1 MTQPT
6 ANPPDPNFPP
16 RFHVAVDVVAL
27 TIKRNLLQVAVVR
40 RNDSMSCVID
50 NQTGI
55 AIEAPRRPTDYALPG
70 GHVRWQSEDLIDAAI
85 RELFEETG
93 IELSRN
99 DLVQIGAYG
108 DVGRDPR
115 SGRTVSVAFV
125 AFNPEFSTPFAGS
138 DTASA
143 QFMDVVE
150 VLAEPNRLEFD
161 HSRIIREAISRVR
174 DLMERT
180 PIALKFCDEEFTL
193 SDLRH
198 VYEVMFHAAYNEDA
212 DALRYADR
220 IRSEEALT
228 GGREFEERM
237 QSLSRV
243 LQASEPMHFMSLP
256 ELTMPLE
263 SRELNSRQN
272 SSRESEVVNKLQQVL
287 KSEYRRTTALGIRS
301 SDSARANLK
310 INLDPANFSR
320 KATAIE
326 GFIEEVPQSTRS
338 SASGTGKPAQL
349 YRKGKAQKLDPPLVV
364 QRRSTKPTKRPI
376 K

>member
-1 MTQPT
+1 
-6 ANPPDPNFPP
+6 
-16 RFHVAVDVVAL
+16 
-27 TIKRNLLQVAVVR
+27 
-40 RNDSMSCVID
+40 
-50 NQTGI
+50 
-55 AIEAPRRPTDYALPG
+55 
-70 GHVRWQSEDLIDAAI
+70 LIDAAI

-99 DLVQIGAYG
+99 DLVQTGAYG

-138 DTASA
+138 DAASA

-180 PIALKFCDEEFTL
+180 PIALKFCEEDFTL

-198 VYEVMFHAAYNEDA
+198 VYEVIYHAAYNEDA
-212 DALRYADR
+212 DTRAYADR
-220 IRSEEALT
+220 IRSEDALT
-228 GGREFEERM
+228 GGREFEEHM
-237 QSLSRV
+237 QSLSRT
-243 LQASEPMHFMSLP
+243 LLDSKPMFLMSSP
-256 ELTMPLE
+256 ESTMPLE
-263 SRELNSRQN
+263 SRGLSSGQN

-287 KSEYRRTTALGIRS
+287 KSEYRRATALGSRNP
-301 SDSARANLK
+301 DSARASLK
-310 INLDPANFSR
+310 ISLDAANFSR
-320 KATAIE
+320 KAIAIE

-364 QRRSTKPTKRPI
+364 QRRPTKSPKRPS

>member
-1 MTQPT
+1 
-6 ANPPDPNFPP
+6 
-16 RFHVAVDVVAL
+16 
-27 TIKRNLLQVAVVR
+27 
-40 RNDSMSCVID
+40 
-50 NQTGI
+50 
-55 AIEAPRRPTDYALPG
+55 
-70 GHVRWQSEDLIDAAI
+70 
-85 RELFEETG
+85 
-93 IELSRN
+93 
-99 DLVQIGAYG
+99 
-108 DVGRDPR
+108 
-115 SGRTVSVAFV
+115 
-125 AFNPEFSTPFAGS
+125 
-138 DTASA
+138 
-143 QFMDVVE
+143 MDVVE

-198 VYEVMFHAAYNEDA
+198 VYEVIFHAAYNEDA

-243 LQASEPMHFMSLP
+243 LQASEPMQFMSSP
-256 ELTMPLE
+256 ESTMPLE

-287 KSEYRRTTALGIRS
+287 KSEYRRTTALGSRNP
-301 SDSARANLK
+301 DSARASLK
-310 INLDPANFSR
+310 ISLDAANFSR

-364 QRRSTKPTKRPI
+364 QRRPTKSPKRPS

>member
-161 HSRIIREAISRVR
+161 HGRIIREAISRVR

-243 LQASEPMHFMSLP
+243 LQASEPMQFMSSP
-256 ELTMPLE
+256 ESTMPLE

-287 KSEYRRTTALGIRS
+287 KSEYRRTTAMGSRS

-349 YRKGKAQKLDPPLVV
+349 YRKGKALKLDPPLVV
-364 QRRSTKPTKRPI
+364 QRRPTKSPKRPS

>member
-70 GHVRWQSEDLIDAAI
+70 GHVRWQNEDLIDAAI

-161 HSRIIREAISRVR
+161 HSRMIREAISRVR

-243 LQASEPMHFMSLP
+243 LQASEPMQFMSSP
-256 ELTMPLE
+256 ESTMPLE

-287 KSEYRRTTALGIRS
+287 KSEYRRTTAMGSRS